1 MINKF
6 KNKSIGVIERPPK
19 DTISLMTKS
28 SRSYKGMRSTPIE
41 VVEILVD
48 LTASVAE
55 ISRPKKSFL
64 SLGCCLFLGR
74 RSQR

>member
-6 KNKSIGVIERPPK
+6 KNKSITVIERPRK

-28 SRSYKGMRSTPIE
+28 SRSYKGMKSTRIK

-48 LTASVAE
+48 LMASVAE
-55 ISRPKKSFL
+55 MSRPKKSFL
-64 SLGCCLFLGR
+64 SLGRCLFLGR
-74 RSQR
+74 GSQR